1 MTCTKPG
8 RCCTPVPVS
17 SCLKHTLRV
26 AAFFWIF
33 LSGTPLVFAAQ
44 SPLHFQSSW
53 LCAGW
58 VDFIAGSIRCCLRLL
73 QRMGFMGAFAGAIL
87 EK

>member
-1 MTCTKPG
+1 
-8 RCCTPVPVS
+8 
-17 SCLKHTLRV
+17 
-26 AAFFWIF
+26 
-33 LSGTPLVFAAQ
+33 VFAAQ